1 METGLLRAAR
11 ASARARRGRTPTSA
25 TSVPQS
31 HSTPAMRALDEGQG
45 GESVGHASDAAG
57 SPPVSVHS
65 NEAGLRDQVAQN
77 AVALAQNAVALAA
90 LQQEN
95 AILRDAM
102 QEQTAALRAAMQEQ
116 FAATHALLRAAI
128 DPASPALRAAAS
140 VAVPSPAPVSTPPAT
155 PVTSAVSLAP
165 VAALRQSSTDA
176 GPGGAGGGA
185 GARAPR
191 PPGSSDPLSTAS
203 QVDAFTKAH
212 DVSARVAIQ
221 TAHEVV
227 TSSTGEKFTHSSPPP
242 ALMGLL
248 GKAAA
253 DRVVQLKASVKS
265 YFPTLSTAVEEGDFG
280 AASFS
285 AYRPDWS
292 KGAILSSVAAGLFD
306 KIDFFAWAGPWP
318 LTEALR
324 HFGLVL
330 DRWCSIHAHET
341 TQHFFVGETGYW
353 AAYFAEV
360 ALVVD
365 GAGKAQRRVLDHLMR
380 GFTLAINCPRQNG
393 LPTAPPVVPRAA
405 LLLQKL
411 ADADGVDALVY
422 GNGSNA
428 TSKRASRSS
437 SSRATSS
444 NSRGGRADARL
455 KDYSHDYS
463 LVPRESTTNKSFC
476 LKHQR
481 VGHTCDGSNDDFYH
495 GPLFMPRDAAPG
507 STVVGRRERPA
518 FL

>member
-1 METGLLRAAR
+1 MATGLLRAAR
-11 ASARARRGRTPTSA
+11 ASARARRSRTPTSA
-25 TSVPQS
+25 TSVPQP
-31 HSTPAMRALDEGQG
+31 HSAPAMRALDEGQG

-65 NEAGLRDQVAQN
+65 NEAGWRDQVAQN
-77 AVALAQNAVALAA
+77 AVALAALR
-90 LQQEN
+90 EET

-116 FAATHALLRAAI
+116 FVATQALLRAAI
-128 DPASPALRAAAS
+128 DPASPALRATAS
-140 VAVPSPAPVSTPPAT
+140 VAAPSPAPASTPPST
-155 PVTSAVSLAP
+155 PVASAASLAP
-165 VAALRQSSTDA
+165 VAVLRQSSTDA

-185 GARAPR
+185 GARPPR
-191 PPGSSDPLSTAS
+191 PPGTSDPLSTAS

-227 TSSTGEKFTHSSPPP
+227 TSSTGETFTHSSPPP
-242 ALMGLL
+242 PLMALL
-248 GKAAA
+248 GRAELS
-253 DRVVQLKASVKS
+253 RVVHLKASVKS

-306 KIDFFAWAGPWP
+306 KIDFLAWAGPWP
-318 LTEALR
+318 LTAALR

-360 ALVVD
+360 ALVID

-393 LPTAPPVVPRAA
+393 QPTPPPVVPRAA

-428 TSKRASRSS
+428 TSKRTSRSS
-437 SSRATSS
+437 SSRATTSS
-444 NSRGGRADARL
+444 SRGGRADARL

-463 LVPRESTTNKSFC
+463 LVPRESTTNKFFC